1 MSYVNSLNAQQKTNM
16 ATLLK
21 RMIDKGVTNPYA
33 QAAINAVVSKES
45 AFVPRSENLNYSAQR
60 IMQVWPKIK
69 PDVAA
74 KLANNP
80 EALGNYVYSPSFNP
94 SLGNGTNEGYKFR
107 GRGLNQLT
115 GKSNYAKYGSALS
128 YDLVNNP
135 DLMNDMKVAS
145 DVAILFF
152 QNGIKTLSNLGTLQK
167 YYNATNI
174 NDFKSAKD
182 SLGAIYHINAG
193 VGSSQAKLAADT
205 TGGKAVANSRVDDLL
220 KFISE
225 TGSSAYAVVKKNPV
239 PAAIVTVA
247 LIVGTWLVVRNLKK

>member
-1 MSYVNSLNAQQKTNM
+1 MSYLSTLNAQQKQNM

-21 RMIDKGVTNPYA
+21 RMIDKGITNPYS

-45 AFVPRSENLNYSAQR
+45 AFIPRSENLNYSAQR

-94 SLGNGTNEGYKFR
+94 SLGNGTNEGYKYR

-115 GKSNYAKYGSALS
+115 GKANYSKYGSALG

-174 NDFKSAKD
+174 NDFKTTKD

-205 TGGKAVANSRVDDLL
+205 TGGKAAANSRIDELL
-220 KFISE
+220 KFISD
-225 TGSSAYAVVKKNPV
+225 TGSNAYAAVKKNPLIT
-239 PAAIVTVA
+239 AAITTA
-247 LIVGTWLVVRNLKK
+247 LIMGTWLIVRNLKK